1 MRKSWLLCV
10 LLGAVAWGQMAPAT
24 PATPPAAKA
33 PAAPSDPAAAI
44 PMDAPVITVEGVC
57 PPRPK
62 TAAAGAAKSAT
73 AAKTPSADCKTVIT
87 RAEFEKMAKA
97 LSPTQP
103 LTAQQR
109 KQLASNLARFIPL
122 ESAAKK
128 KGLEKSEQY
137 AETLKYAKMQILSGQ
152 MISNIQQEAS
162 NVPQEKVEQYY
173 KEHPEAYEQFVVERL
188 YVPRTKQVEPETKD
202 ADDKDKDKDK
212 DAKPTEEQI
221 KAKEAE
227 QKAKTEAAEQA
238 MTTLADSLHTRAV
251 AGEDFAK
258 LQKEAFEA
266 AGMKIESPTVVLPK
280 MRRTGLPPAQA
291 SVFDMKAGEVSAVIS
306 DGGGHYIFKVD
317 SKDVMPLNQAQTEIH
332 NRLQSDQT
340 REAMDKITAPTKTVQ
355 NEAYFGAGGPMGSPM
370 GGPRPGAMG
379 GRMAMPQQASPQ
391 TPPAAQT
398 PAQPAAAKPN

>member
-1 MRKSWLLCV
+1 
-10 LLGAVAWGQMAPAT
+10 
-24 PATPPAAKA
+24 
-33 PAAPSDPAAAI
+33 
-44 PMDAPVITVEGVC
+44 MDAPVITVEGVC

-62 TAAAGAAKSAT
+62 TAAAAGTATKSAT
-73 AAKTPSADCKTVIT
+73 AAKTPAADCKTVIT
-87 RAEFEKMAKA
+87 RAEFEKIAKA

-103 LTAQQR
+103 LNAQQK

-128 KGLEKSEQY
+128 KGLDKSEQY
-137 AETLKYAKMQILSGQ
+137 AETLKYARMQILSGEL
-152 MISNIQQEAS
+152 ISNIQQEAS
-162 NVPQEKVEQYY
+162 KVSQEKVEQYY

-188 YVPRTKQVEPETKD
+188 YVPRTKQVEPEAKD
-202 ADDKDKDKDK
+202 ADDKDKDK

-251 AGEDFAK
+251 AGEDIAK

-306 DGGGHYIFKVD
+306 DGGGHYIFKLN
-317 SKDVMPLNQAQTEIH
+317 SKETMPLNEAQTEIH
-332 NRLQSDQT
+332 NRLQSDQS

>member
-1 MRKSWLLCV
+1 MGKSWLLCV

-33 PAAPSDPAAAI
+33 PAAPADPAAAV

-62 TAAAGAAKSAT
+62 VAAAAGAAAKSAS
-73 AAKTPSADCKTVIT
+73 AAKTPATECKTVIT

-103 LTAQQR
+103 LNAQQK

-122 ESAAKK
+122 ENAAKK

-137 AETLKYAKMQILSGQ
+137 SETLKYARMQILSGEL
-152 MISNIQQEAS
+152 ISNIQQEAS
-162 NVPQEKVEQYY
+162 KVSQDDVEKYY
-173 KEHPEAYEQFVVERL
+173 KGHPEAYEQFVVERL
-188 YVPRTKQVEPETKD
+188 YVPRTKQVEPEAKD
-202 ADDKDKDKDK
+202 ADDKDKDK

-227 QKAKTEAAEQA
+227 QKAKTEAAEQE
-238 MTTLADSLHTRAV
+238 MTKLADSLHARAV
-251 AGEDFAK
+251 AGEDFTK

-266 AGMKIESPTVVLPK
+266 AGMKIESPTVTLPK

-291 SVFDMKAGEVSAVIS
+291 SVFDLKAGEVSAVIS
-306 DGGGHYIFKVD
+306 DGGGHYIFKLD
-317 SKDVMPLNQAQTEIH
+317 SKDTMPLNEAETEIH

-340 REAMDKITAPTKTVQ
+340 REAMEKITAPTKTVQ

-370 GGPRPGAMG
+370 GGPRSGAMG
-379 GRMAMPQQASPQ
+379 GRMVMPQQATPQ

-398 PAQPAAAKPN
+398 PAQPAAAKTN